1 MFIEP
6 THFILVINYLV
17 ALDYV
22 SLNYVPPNSLRSQK
36 ISSVF
41 LSNACE
47 LDIKSPHLPALTLCA
62 VPHDH
67 LQDSP
72 VKYPIVLSSKLILT
86 F

>member
-22 SLNYVPPNSLRSQK
+22 SFNYVPPNSLRSQK

-41 LSNACE
+41 LSNAYA
-47 LDIKSPHLPALTLCA
+47 LDLNSLHLPALALWA

-72 VKYPIVLSSKLILT
+72 AKQPIFLSSELISAS
-86 F
+86 